1 MNREDFGKLIA
12 ALRKEHEDE
21 DLRPWTQTM
30 LAEEANLA
38 SGIELFTEDTISS
51 IERGKRS
58 MDQLGLQAMATA
70 LQLTSGERKEFFL
83 AATGIDSQEIPR
95 QENSPEEVFFELLTY
110 LKQLHLPATLLD
122 QYCDS
127 LAVNHTLI
135 ELYDLASCGWT
146 LGSQENKRFPHN
158 EMRFIFSDEVA
169 NHLGERMGEHW
180 PTYAA
185 NSMMLF
191 RTRSL
196 RYRATEYFKE
206 LMIELKKSRLFK
218 RYWREVYYQEKDHN
232 FNAVDIRMNS
242 PRWGAISCFT
252 TTRIAITTAGELYLG
267 VVVPADF
274 DTASAFARITQETGA
289 PVAYCM
295 EAWPNKD
302 PEPQH
307 LDIRII
313 T

>member
-21 DLRPWTQTM
+21 DLKSWTQAK

-38 SGIELFTEDTISS
+38 LGITLFNEDTISN

-58 MDQLGLQAMATA
+58 VEQEALQALATA

-83 AATGIDSQEIPR
+83 AAAGIDSQGIPR
-95 QENSPEEVFFELLTY
+95 QENSPEEVFSELLDY
-110 LKQLHLPATLLD
+110 LKQMHLPATLLD
-122 QYCDS
+122 QYCDC

-158 EMRFIFSDEVA
+158 EMRFLFSDDIA
-169 NHLGERMGEHW
+169 HHLRECMGEHW
-180 PTYAA
+180 PSYAA

-196 RYRATEYFKE
+196 RYRDTPYFKE
-206 LMIELKKSRLFK
+206 LLVDLKKSRLFK

-242 PRWGAISCFT
+242 PRWGSISCFT
-252 TTRIAITTAGELYLG
+252 TTRTAIATAGELYLG
-267 VVVPADF
+267 VVVPADYE
-274 DTASAFARITQETGA
+274 TSNTFARIIHETGV
-289 PVAYCM
+289 PVVYCL
-295 EAWPNKD
+295 ESWPNKD
-302 PEPQH
+302 PQPQH
-307 LDIRII
+307 LDIRIM